1 MTFTLGIQSTSF
13 VEGQNACIKRVL
25 ENSNTSLCDLGKV
38 LMERSEEEKKRKQ
51 FEEWKRGIPST
62 TTTLTIFPTIE
73 SLIKSYLRPN
83 VSRFLIEQ
91 MKESLYYNANQSSI
105 KKVESLADDKPAVT
119 EDIEDEPDK
128 VALCAKYL
136 LENLEQSEI
145 KENYLEQVRAKEEE
159 LIKTQEASTQ
169 TSSDDNINLGFGIWD
184 DGQIPNYSKSGFCQH
199 VYMNPRKVTGKRR
212 PKGTS
217 LYSKSTLQE
226 TSSKKKR
233 EYTCEFCKEPGHN
246 ITTCP
251 DRR

>member
-1 MTFTLGIQSTSF
+1 
-13 VEGQNACIKRVL
+13 
-25 ENSNTSLCDLGKV
+25 
-38 LMERSEEEKKRKQ
+38 METWHPFYNNCSYY
-51 FEEWKRGIPST
+51 
-62 TTTLTIFPTIE
+62 FPYNE
-73 SLIKSYLRPN
+73 SLIKYYLRPN

-91 MKESLYYNANQSSI
+91 MKESLYYNANQPSI
-105 KKVESLADDKPAVT
+105 EEVELLADDEPAIT

-128 VALCAKYL
+128 VVLCAKYL

-145 KENYLEQVRAKEEE
+145 KELQPFTDNKVEKPIDEEFINERIYYRKAWGMACTVLNKYVLYRDDEFIHLIENYLERVRAKKEE

-169 TSSDDNINLGFGIWD
+169 ASSNNNIVEF
-184 DGQIPNYSKSGFCQH
+184 
-199 VYMNPRKVTGKRR
+199 MNPRKVIGKGR

-217 LYSKSTLQE
+217 HYSESTPQE

-233 EYTCEFCKEPGHN
+233 EYTCGFCKESGHN